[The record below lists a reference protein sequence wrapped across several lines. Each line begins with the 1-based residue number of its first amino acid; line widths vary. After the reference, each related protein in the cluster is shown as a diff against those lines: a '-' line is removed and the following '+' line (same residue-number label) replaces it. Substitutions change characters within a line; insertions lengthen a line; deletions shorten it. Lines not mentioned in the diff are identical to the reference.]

1 MSITVEDLSV
11 SLGGHPV
18 LFDAGM
24 ELRSGELLGLIGPNG
39 SGKSTL
45 IRAVLG
51 LQKRDSGKICIDD
64 RDRDAYGRRE
74 LARQLAYLP
83 QDHTVHWPMSVEA
96 TVALG
101 REPHLGPFGRRSA
114 ADREIVERVMRET
127 DVGAFKGRS
136 VRTLSAGERARV
148 LLARA
153 IAVQAPYLLADEP
166 TAALDPRHQL
176 TVMKLLQGHT
186 RQGVGT
192 LVVVHD
198 LALAAQFCDRVCLL
212 HEGRIMAAGRPEDVL
227 NDDNIAAAYG
237 VETVRIRVGDA
248 SLIVPVSVKVT

>member
-1 MSITVEDLSV
+1 MSIAVTNLSV
-11 SLGGHPV
+11 SLSGQPI
-18 LFDAGM
+18 LLNAEL
-24 ELRSGELLGLIGPNG
+24 ELRRGELLGLIGPNG

-45 IRAVLG
+45 IRAMLG
-51 LQKRDSGKICIDD
+51 LQKGDGGQITIDEL
-64 RDRDAYGRRE
+64 DRDAYGRRE
-74 LARQLAYLP
+74 LARLVAYLP
-83 QDHTVHWPMSVEA
+83 QDHTVHWPLSVEA

-101 REPHLGPFGRRSA
+101 REPHLGPFGKRSK
-114 ADREIVERVMRET
+114 ADWQIVEHVMHDMDIT
-127 DVGAFKGRS
+127 AFKGRS

-176 TVMKLLQGHT
+176 TVMKLLHGLT

-198 LALAAQFCDRVCLL
+198 LPLAAQFCDRVCLL
-212 HEGRIMAAGRPEDVL
+212 HEGRIMAAGRPADVL

-248 SLIVPVSVKVT
+248 SLIVPVGVKVP